1 MTPESPEKPGSTV
14 IQVVARAADVLF
26 VLARH
31 PDGLTLAAL
40 AQALQ
45 LPRSTVQ
52 RIVRTLEESNLV
64 IAASA
69 KSGFRLG
76 PALTML
82 AESVRPFDIVKMS
95 QPFLVGLAG
104 ETGETV
110 ELSILSHGSAV
121 VVAQIHGTHPL
132 RVTSTVGTSLPL
144 HATAIGKAML
154 AALPS
159 AELETLKRHLPMP
172 ALTRNTQVSWEALDR
187 EFAAIRERG
196 VAFDREENIL
206 GICSLGMA
214 LQGFEG
220 EMAAVSIL
228 VPTRRFKAN
237 QETLAAA
244 LRTCCESFQRR
255 W

>member
-1 MTPESPEKPGSTV
+1 MPPPVKKAGCPV
-14 IQVVARAADVLF
+14 IQVVARAADALF

-40 AQALQ
+40 AQIMD

-52 RIVRTLEESNLV
+52 RIVKTLEESNLV

-76 PALTML
+76 PALTLL
-82 AESVRPFDIVKMS
+82 ADSVRPFDLVKML
-95 QPFLVGLAG
+95 QPSLVGLAG

-121 VVAQIHGTHPL
+121 VVAQIHGIHPL
-132 RVTSTVGTSLPL
+132 RVISAVGSSLPL

-159 AELETLKRHLPMP
+159 RDLEALRHQIVLNP
-172 ALTRNTQVSWEALDR
+172 LTKNTQTTWDGLEQ
-187 EFAAIRERG
+187 EFASIRETQ
-196 VAFDREENIL
+196 VAYDREENIV

-214 LQGFEG
+214 LRGHDG

-228 VPTRRFKAN
+228 SPTRRFKADHEN
-237 QETLAAA
+237 LAKA
-244 LRTCCESFQRR
+244 LRNCCESFQRR
-255 W
+255 M